1 MKSKRDR
8 FDRRGMLISWIS
20 VLALTNI
27 AQALDINVQL
37 STQGKNVGIFVSN
50 VPAKEQLGAIKLRLR
65 FKAEAGVEGVIVGS
79 PTDGPWSQI
88 LPESNRTSNSL
99 TLWAM
104 APNLGESGDTSS
116 VNIINVVLAMAP
128 TKTIATAADLID
140 SVIVE
145 EALTPTGEKTT
156 VGQNI
161 TTTSTHRAPK
171 TFGSLP
177 VERMHGRSRT
187 LTFTLGKPSRVRAF
201 VSDPQGKRVVRIF
214 DGKLNSGLQE
224 ITWDG
229 NGAGGRPLRP
239 GTYFL
244 RLEAGTFAYDRK
256 LEISP

>member
-8 FDRRGMLISWIS
+8 FDRRGMLIS
-20 VLALTNI
+20 VLALTTF

-104 APNLGESGDTSS
+104 APNLGESGDSSS
-116 VNIINVVLAMAP
+116 VNIMNVGLVLSSAKAM
-128 TKTIATAADLID
+128 TTASDLID

-145 EALTPTGEKTT
+145 EALTPTGDKIT

-161 TTTSTHRAPK
+161 TTTSTRRAPK

-187 LTFTLGKPSRVRAF
+187 LTFTLGKPSRVRAY
-201 VSDPQGKRVVRIF
+201 VSDPQGKQVVRIF
-214 DGKLNSGLQE
+214 DGKLNPGLQE

-229 NGAGGRPLRP
+229 KGMGDRPLRP
-239 GTYFL
+239 GIYFL

-256 LEISP
+256 LELSP